1 MCCQSLPVHTRP
13 SGDISIVIS
22 VRCLCVLRPPAE
34 SVGVLKIPAA
44 LNDSHGRRFPLRAR
58 FKFPSVAL
66 ELGASVALSPLN
78 PNARALRMG
87 SCINSSR
94 ACCGPFHTRDST
106 CGHDTSTGSTLR
118 ARVGAAAASSALWA
132 AAFAWALSGN
142 APGAAAAGLGA
153 PQAGRGRRGGAQ
165 IRLGAW
171 PRRRASV
178 QAPAVRVCRGSPV
191 GHRHWHV
198 IRRVHCGGR
207 ARGGRRS

>member
-34 SVGVLKIPAA
+34 SVGVLEIPAA

-106 CGHDTSTGSTLR
+106 CGHDTSTQAGSTLR

-171 PRRRASV
+171 PR
-178 QAPAVRVCRGSPV
+178 P
-191 GHRHWHV
+191 
-198 IRRVHCGGR
+198 
-207 ARGGRRS
+207 